1 MRVGVIRYVY
11 AVALLF
17 VALVAVQPS
26 WAGETLFTAQ
36 TPAETNFSN
45 GPNYE
50 LGTAFTSNIAG
61 QITAVR
67 FWKAPSEGGTHIG
80 NVWSSTGQLLAS
92 VTFANETASG
102 WQQQALA
109 NPLTIAPNTIYVVSV
124 NTGATYFVYTP
135 GGLSSQVSNENLTS
149 VGGNNGLAGNPG
161 VFPTIITGNNFFR
174 DIVFVPAGAPLQSG
188 NNCNGTYSGA
198 FNGNVTVTNGQS
210 CVLVNGV
217 ITGNITL
224 SGGSLAISDFAVVG
238 NVQVQGGAFSI
249 GPSAVI
255 GGNLQIDPQS
265 PPPPPPPP
273 GPPAPPAPPGP
284 PGPVQNV
291 PGATGQGQ
299 ICGAT
304 VRGNVQ
310 FQNDGAPVLIGS
322 ASPASC
328 AGNYIGGN
336 LTIQNNSGSVSV
348 IGNAISGN
356 LTIQNDAA
364 ATTVNDNTVTANLQI
379 QNNAAATTVNGNI
392 VTGNLQDQ
400 NNAGPTQIFGNLV
413 GNNLQ
418 CQQNS
423 SITGGGNT
431 AGQKQGQCTAF

>member
-1 MRVGVIRYVY
+1 MRVRVIRYIY

-26 WAGETLFTAQ
+26 WAGETLFTTQ
-36 TPAETNFSN
+36 TPAMTDFSN

-50 LGTAFTSNIAG
+50 LGTAFTSDITG

-67 FWKAPSEGGTHIG
+67 FWKASSESGTHIG
-80 NVWSSTGQLLAS
+80 NIWSSTGQLLAS
-92 VTFANETASG
+92 VTFTNETASG

-109 NPLTIAPNTIYVVSV
+109 NPLTIAPKTTYVVSV
-124 NTGATYFVYTP
+124 NTGGTYFVYTP
-135 GGLSSQVSNENLTS
+135 GGLSSQVSNENLS
-149 VGGNNGLAGNPG
+149 SIAGNNGLAGTPG
-161 VFPTIITGNNFFR
+161 TFPTINTDGNNFFR
-174 DIVFVPAGAPLQSG
+174 DIVFVPGGTPLQSG

-198 FNGNVTVTNGQS
+198 FNGNVTITNGQT
-210 CVLVNGV
+210 CVVVNGV

-224 SGGSLAISDFAVVG
+224 NGGSLAISDSAIVG
-238 NVQVQGGAFSI
+238 NVQIQGGGTFSI
-249 GPSAVI
+249 GPSAAI
-255 GGNLQIDPQS
+255 GGNVQI
-265 PPPPPPPP
+265 
-273 GPPAPPAPPGP
+273 
-284 PGPVQNV
+284 QNI
-291 PGATGQGQ
+291 PEGTRQNQ

-304 VRGNVQ
+304 VHGNLQ

-328 AGNYIGGN
+328 AGNYVGGN
-336 LTIQNNSGSVSV
+336 LTIQNNTGAVSV
-348 IGNAISGN
+348 VGNAVSNN
-356 LTIQNDAA
+356 LTVQNNTA
-364 ATTVNDNTVTANLQI
+364 ATSVNDNTVTGNLQN
-379 QNNAAATTVNGNI
+379 QNNAAATSVNSNI

-400 NNAGPTQIFGNLV
+400 NNAGPTQIFSNIV
-413 GNNLQ
+413 GANLQ